1 MNEKQAEL
9 ESKIDKT
16 YQALEIKFTNS
27 QLGTEGSVE
36 KKKNMVGN
44 LTEQFNLINQQFVD
58 IQEDIQGRDYGV
70 NDFG

>member
-36 KKKNMVGN
+36 EIQNMVGN
-44 LTEQFNLINQQFVD
+44 LTEQFNLIN
-58 IQEDIQGRDYGV
+58 
-70 NDFG
+70 